1 MVAVAPAAA
10 HVHSDGSTISTL
22 TKPRLNLLVLMTTLG
37 GLYLASPDGVPLAIA
52 AHTMM
57 GTALVAGGAAALNQ
71 VWERKTDR
79 LMRRTSRRPL
89 PGGRL
94 RVAEGAS
101 FGIVFSGVGLVGARA
116 TP

>member
-1 MVAVAPAAA
+1 MGERAESAHRPA
-10 HVHSDGSTISTL
+10 DFLTL

-37 GLYLASPDGVPLAIA
+37 GLYLAAPDGVPLGLLF
-52 AHTMM
+52 HTLV

-79 LMRRTSRRPL
+79 LMRRTATRPL

-94 RVAEGAS
+94 NVAEGAW
-101 FGIVFSGVGLVGARA
+101 FGLVLSAVGLAQLA
-116 TP
+116 